1 MAMADHGGVAREGF
15 CRTDGGAD
23 DESAVSTKRRFLS
36 INLKTYVRRI
46 MSIRLKQFHA
56 DLTLFVSIIIT
67 GQSNESNAGTDGT
80 SSVKAMHRM
89 TLVTSFLFVLFL
101 FSGPASAAKV
111 PNKEAAS
118 LMTQCMLADDSK
130 MPKMPYGR
138 AKCCSKSLGYCIYCP
153 GNLPRK
159 CVKTALSST
168 TNQDWSKIPLPNTGG
183 VVAPTP
189 PPAPNAYDYRMQTP
203 RSAPN
208 VYDRR

>member
-1 MAMADHGGVAREGF
+1 MVVLPEKAFAGLMGVLMMKALFPRKANSCSLIE
-15 CRTDGGAD
+15 D
-23 DESAVSTKRRFLS
+23 
-36 INLKTYVRRI
+36 YVRRI
-46 MSIRLKQFHA
+46 MTIQLKQFHV
-56 DLTLFVSIIIT
+56 DLTLFAPLIFT
-67 GQSNESNAGTDGT
+67 GQSNEINAGNDGI
-80 SSVKAMHRM
+80 SSAKAIYRM
-89 TLVTSFLFVLFL
+89 TFVTSFLLMLFL

-118 LMTQCMLADDSK
+118 LMTQCMLADDKK

-159 CVKTALSST
+159 CVKTANFSPT
-168 TNQDWSKIPLPNTGG
+168 DRDWSKISPPSTGG

-189 PPAPNAYDYRMQTP
+189 PPAPNVYDYRMQTP